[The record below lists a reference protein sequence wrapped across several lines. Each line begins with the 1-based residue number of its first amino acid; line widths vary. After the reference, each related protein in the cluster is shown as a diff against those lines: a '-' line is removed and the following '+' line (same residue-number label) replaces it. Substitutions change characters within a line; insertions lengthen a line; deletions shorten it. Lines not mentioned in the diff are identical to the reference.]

1 MTEHK
6 TEDGQCQG
14 RAEAFSSEASKA
26 ERLLAV
32 ASSEQPSLYPCDT
45 PESLKWQRGNSSVSL
60 VLQRGTTPCSGVT
73 GFGVYSVSWDAAGCT
88 YAESPSG
95 LFWNAAGRRYCCP
108 SCGAFHWPPPKEMI
122 R

>member
-60 VLQRGTTPCSGVT
+60 VLQRGTTPFALGLLA
-73 GFGVYSVSWDAAGCT
+73 SVSIPLVGMLRGVPMQNHHLVFSGMLLGGGIAAQVV
-88 YAESPSG
+88 ELSI
-95 LFWNAAGRRYCCP
+95 GRRR
-108 SCGAFHWPPPKEMI
+108 KK
-122 R
+122 